1 MFSLLDKNSIIINDL
16 ILFGSSKVQ
25 KCSNYTLLPDMQYK
39 KLTTSVRKQPIFIL
53 MDRYKFLSHLFSL
66 LKSKSFEN
74 REKIYEYQRLR
85 QRERERERERE
96 KKKGK

>member
-1 MFSLLDKNSIIINDL
+1 
-16 ILFGSSKVQ
+16 
-25 KCSNYTLLPDMQYK
+25 
-39 KLTTSVRKQPIFIL
+39 

-96 KKKGK
+96 KKRQINLNC